1 MKRCKK
7 KREDTSI
14 LRSFH
19 IQYTSYAM
27 FISRLHF
34 PVASWLSTR
43 GFQIKRSRVQLQHS
57 GHNFNYNIYFK
68 NESSSIAD
76 CFNIN
81 KQQWQTASTRT
92 KFWFLTASN
101 QTATNWYK
109 KLCFICFLSIHTGLT
124 REEVQS
130 RNLSSDLFQNN
141 FQNMFE
147 IFDTHSFSFSFFYIL
162 EIHERH
168 STRTLFFSQKLQKF
182 WETILQTF
190 CLLRKRKDF
199 KSSFTSKKV
208 RTNVQK
214 NA

>member
-1 MKRCKK
+1 MNRCKK

-68 NESSSIAD
+68 NESSNIAD
-76 CFNIN
+76 CFNMN

-101 QTATNWYK
+101 KTATKWYK

-130 RNLSSDLFQNN
+130 RNLSSDLFQ
-141 FQNMFE
+141 
-147 IFDTHSFSFSFFYIL
+147 TVS
-162 EIHERH
+162 RVC
-168 STRTLFFSQKLQKF
+168 STYSTLTLFLSLF
-182 WETILQTF
+182 
-190 CLLRKRKDF
+190 
-199 KSSFTSKKV
+199 
-208 RTNVQK
+208 
-214 NA
+214 